1 MRFPLLL
8 LALFCGAVTAF
19 AAPGGKVSG
28 TVRDPGGKPL
38 AGVVVTNG
46 RDACRTGDDGTWT
59 LPRNPVSP
67 FVSVVTPADR
77 RIDRFYLPLAD
88 DKADGYDFT
97 LKPGE
102 KKTEFRFMHLS
113 DIEVGKSFRK
123 VWLERIYETLRAGNY
138 DFLFSSGDLCKEEG
152 IRFHV
157 EELGPDKT
165 GIPLYTVIGNHDLD
179 KVKTPPAEAT
189 YEKYLGPGYYAF
201 EFGNVLAIAIPM
213 RGDGPPRYRGADHAR
228 FLRNILALYPKEQP
242 VLIFT
247 HSLPYLCGTDLLVD
261 PKGEKFDLGKVN
273 VKGVFGGHSHT
284 NDASLVAGRLPSFV
298 AVSSRAGGCCGAP
311 VAFREMHVAADGTV
325 TGVQR
330 IYHEKSGHFVVS
342 TRPAGSVK
350 LLATPFDTAK
360 DAKEV
365 CAVAGGRRLPLHRIS
380 RTSWILDGELPAES
394 GDVEVIYADGSKA
407 QASFRRAAL
416 PTAKPQLGSPW
427 ATAAGGNTRNTPPQL
442 PAAAG
447 KLTPLWTAAVPADFE
462 YGSPIV
468 AEGLVFVAASDD
480 VSRREGGV
488 YAFDAVTGEGK
499 WFFRTGASVR
509 NSPAYADGKVFFCDV
524 ENTVYAVQAN
534 NGAELW
540 RAADPGLAR
549 AVGTNNAVMLEGG
562 RVFAGSSNIMR
573 ALDCASGREIWRF
586 DSAANGRRGGSNS
599 SINQLVSD
607 GKVLI
612 AGLNWRGLLGIDLA
626 TGKEAWF
633 NKDFA
638 LFHLGGGAIGDDGL
652 LYCPVQSMAKI
663 DPATGKT
670 VLAAG
675 KKDKRG
681 RRPWLYHTSATPLVF
696 GDTVYTGSAVDGLVA
711 LDRQTLAKKWST
723 VRQLGKSLINV
734 VPYGGLPSNT
744 VSTGPVLIGKVMWYG
759 AADGCLHGVDPA
771 TGREVQKID
780 LGAPLTGMIAVSGN
794 LVYTTD
800 FAGRL
805 HAFVAE

>member
-1 MRFPLLL
+1 MRFRLLL

-19 AAPGGKVSG
+19 AAPAGNVSG

-46 RDACRTGDDGTWT
+46 CDVCRTAADGTWS
-59 LPRNPVSP
+59 LPRNLISP

-77 RIDRFYLPLAD
+77 RIDRFYLALAD
-88 DKADGYDFT
+88 DKAEGYDFT

-102 KKTEFRFMHLS
+102 KKTEFRFLHLS

-138 DFLFSSGDLCKEEG
+138 DFLFSSGDLCKETG

-157 EELGPDKT
+157 EHLGPDKT

-201 EFGNVLAIAIPM
+201 EFGNVLVLATPM
-213 RGDGPPRYRGADHAR
+213 HGDGPARYSAVHHAR
-228 FLRNILALYPKEQP
+228 FIRNLLALYPKEQP

-247 HSLPYLCGTDLLVD
+247 HSLSALCGTDLIVD
-261 PKGEKFDLGKVN
+261 PKREKLDLRQYN
-273 VKGVFGGHSHT
+273 IKGAFSGHSHSS
-284 NDASLVAGRLPSFV
+284 DAALHGGRIPSFV
-298 AVSSRAGGCCGAP
+298 AVSSRAGGDSGAP
-311 VAFREMHVAADGTV
+311 VSFREMHVAADGTV

-330 IYHEKSGHFVVS
+330 IYHEKNGHFVVS
-342 TRPAGSVK
+342 TRPSGSVK
-350 LLATPFDTAK
+350 LLATTFDTAK

-365 CAVAGGRRLPLHRIS
+365 CAVAGGRRLPMCRIS
-380 RTSWILDGELPAES
+380 RTSWVLEGELPAES
-394 GDVEVIYADGSKA
+394 GEVEVLYADGSKA
-407 QASFRRAAL
+407 KAPFRRAAQ
-416 PTAKPQLGSPW
+416 PTVKPQFGAPW
-427 ATAAGGNTRNTPPQL
+427 ATAAGGNGRNTPPQL

-447 KLTPLWTAAVPADFE
+447 KLTPLWSSAVPAYFE

-468 AEGLVFVAASDD
+468 ANGLVFVAASDD

-488 YAFDAVTGEGK
+488 YAFDALTGEQR

-509 NSPAYADGKVFFCDV
+509 NSPAYADGKLFFCDV

-534 NGAELW
+534 NGDELW
-540 RAADPGLAR
+540 RSADPALAH
-549 AVGTNNAVMLEGG
+549 AIGTNNAVMLAGG
-562 RVFAGSSNIMR
+562 RVFAGSSNQLR
-573 ALDCASGREIWRF
+573 ALDCGSGREIWRY
-586 DSAANGRRGGSNS
+586 SSHANGHRGGTNS

-612 AGLNWRGLLGIDLA
+612 VGLNWRGLTGIDLA
-626 TGKEAWF
+626 TGKEVWF

-652 LYCPVQSMAKI
+652 LYCPVQAMAKI

-681 RRPWLYHTSATPLVF
+681 RRPWLYHTSATPLVL
-696 GDTVYTGSAVDGLVA
+696 GDTVFTGSSVDGLVA
-711 LDRQTLAKKWST
+711 LDRQTLARKWTT

-734 VPYGGLPSNT
+734 VPYGGMPSNT
-744 VSTGPVLIGKVMWYG
+744 VSTGPVLIGKVLWYG
-759 AADGCLHGVDPA
+759 AADGCLHGADPA
-771 TGREVQKID
+771 TGKEVQKIE